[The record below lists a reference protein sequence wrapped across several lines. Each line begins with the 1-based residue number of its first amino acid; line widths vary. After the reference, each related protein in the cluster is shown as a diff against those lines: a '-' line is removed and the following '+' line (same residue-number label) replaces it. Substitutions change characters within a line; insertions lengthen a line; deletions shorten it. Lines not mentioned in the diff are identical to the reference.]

1 MCVITHNQIV
11 CIVMDDVMDFDLILI
26 MKMMTVSII
35 IWMRYVVQN
44 SYLKA

>member
-1 MCVITHNQIV
+1 
-11 CIVMDDVMDFDLILI
+11 MDDVMDFDLILI
-26 MKMMTVSII
+26 MQMMTVSII

>member
-1 MCVITHNQIV
+1 
-11 CIVMDDVMDFDLILI
+11 MDDAMDFDLSLI
-26 MKMMTVSII
+26 IQMMTVSII